1 MITSKRCTKPYP
13 CSNHVL
19 LEAINEAFGDDG
31 QSKQNQL
38 PASAALPAPMEGVE
52 EHPNDDIM
60 TSIKDN
66 LITLIRECFSF
77 VF

>member
-1 MITSKRCTKPYP
+1 
-13 CSNHVL
+13 
-19 LEAINEAFGDDG
+19 
-31 QSKQNQL
+31 
-38 PASAALPAPMEGVE
+38 MEGVE